1 MKSWALG
8 WTGVIQY
15 FWGFSK
21 TGIMLPMSYIFMS
34 PILKIG
40 KFGRRR
46 GACAMCSKVF
56 TFKNHRDLTKEY
68 IFCRNHSTLLGMM
81 QLISI
86 ATMTTRQLVQGFCV
100 YTIQY
105 IYIIQQPATCFWP
118 LHIVTLQRASYAGSF
133 GYLENILLEL
143 H

>member
-8 WTGVIQY
+8 WSDIVFLGIFENGHYAADELY
-15 FWGFSK
+15 FYESNFKNRQIWP
-21 TGIMLPMSYIFMS
+21 LA
-34 PILKIG
+34 
-40 KFGRRR
+40 RRL
-46 GACAMCSKVF
+46 CSKVF

-68 IFCRNHSTLLGMM
+68 IFCRNHSTLLGMK